1 MRVPAFAS
9 QEEIGADTYS
19 KKCRSDLRGR
29 QIMDTRLCGVCA
41 AAILAA
47 SVAMPRPALASGDD
61 KSPFGDAAI
70 AVEGPDCSVD
80 EGDGAFGEVIRK
92 AWRYGVCRIDGP
104 FPLDR
109 FDPEFLPHHL
119 DLA

>member
-1 MRVPAFAS
+1 
-9 QEEIGADTYS
+9 
-19 KKCRSDLRGR
+19 
-29 QIMDTRLCGVCA
+29 MDTRLCGVCA

-47 SVAMPRPALASGDD
+47 SAAMPRPALALGN

-92 AWRYGVCRIDGP
+92 AWRYGVCRIDNP

-109 FDPEFLPHHL
+109 FDPEFLPHDL
-119 DLA
+119 DMA